1 MTLVDFEPQRPAMHF
16 APPMGWMND
25 PNGLVFFEGEYH
37 LFYQFHPFSTVW
49 GPMHWGHAVSR
60 DLCHW
65 QHLPIA
71 LAPNEEGACFSGSA
85 VVDEHDVTGLLNA
98 SRGCWR
104 FTPAT
109 GCSQMTQ
116 KITSSPSAWRIAATG
131 AVPGS
136 VTRGIRF
143 CRRLGLKISAT
154 LKWFGMALA
163 SAG

>member
-1 MTLVDFEPQRPAMHF
+1 MTLADFEPQHPALHFTPPDGVDERPQRA
-16 APPMGWMND
+16 G
-25 PNGLVFFEGEYH
+25 VFEGEYH
-37 LFYQFHPFSTVW
+37 LFYQYHPFSTVW

-85 VVDEHDVTGLLNA
+85 VVDEHDVTGLFDG
-98 SRGCWR
+98 RGCWR

-136 VTRGIRF
+136 ATRGVRF
-143 CRRLGLKISAT
+143 CHRLDLKISAT